1 MSVKQEL
8 ECMICGSRRSVYRAK
23 GVCLCGRCLSA
34 LGEALEDKL
43 HPAPK
48 AR

>member
-1 MSVKQEL
+1 MKQEL

-23 GVCLCGRCLSA
+23 GMCLCGRCITALEQA
-34 LGEALEDKL
+34 LGDKL
-43 HPAPK
+43 HPTPK